1 MHPDHYKRFT
11 WVVVARPADW
21 YDHLSQMPEGI
32 PAYILVV
39 RIATI
44 LGMAFSIAIGLL
56 LLIGGFVL
64 PSLVA
69 FAAFVPSLATMMY
82 AEKRA
87 ALSDPHART

>member
-1 MHPDHYKRFT
+1 
-11 WVVVARPADW
+11 
-21 YDHLSQMPEGI
+21 MPEGV

-56 LLIGGFVL
+56 LLIGGFIL

-69 FAAFVPSLATMMY
+69 FALFVPSIAAMIY

-87 ALSDPHART
+87 ALTHARSRSS

>member
-1 MHPDHYKRFT
+1 
-11 WVVVARPADW
+11 
-21 YDHLSQMPEGI
+21 MPEGV

-44 LGMAFSIAIGLL
+44 LGMAFSIAVGLL

-69 FAAFVPSLATMMY
+69 FALFVPSIAAMIY

-87 ALSDPHART
+87 AIAHGGARPRSG

>member
-1 MHPDHYKRFT
+1 
-11 WVVVARPADW
+11 
-21 YDHLSQMPEGI
+21 MPEGL
-32 PAYILVV
+32 PPYILVV

-56 LLIGGFVL
+56 FLIGGLWL

-69 FAAFVPSLATMMY
+69 FAAFVPSIATMVY

-87 ALSDPHART
+87 AAANQPAPHS

>member
-1 MHPDHYKRFT
+1 
-11 WVVVARPADW
+11 
-21 YDHLSQMPEGI
+21 MPEGV

-69 FAAFVPSLATMMY
+69 FAFFVPSIALMVY

-87 ALSDPHART
+87 ALTHGAARTRSS

>member
-1 MHPDHYKRFT
+1 
-11 WVVVARPADW
+11 
-21 YDHLSQMPEGI
+21 MPEGV

-69 FAAFVPSLATMMY
+69 FALFVPSIATMVY

-87 ALSDPHART
+87 ALAQTNARQRPS

>member
-1 MHPDHYKRFT
+1 
-11 WVVVARPADW
+11 
-21 YDHLSQMPEGI
+21 MPEGI

-39 RIATI
+39 RIGTI

-56 LLIGGFVL
+56 LLIGGFIL

-69 FAAFVPSLATMMY
+69 FAFFVPSIATMIY

-87 ALSDPHART
+87 AASHAATRSRAG

>member
-1 MHPDHYKRFT
+1 
-11 WVVVARPADW
+11 
-21 YDHLSQMPEGI
+21 MPEGV

-69 FAAFVPSLATMMY
+69 FALFVPSIATMVY
-82 AEKRA
+82 AESAPRWRRRTRA
-87 ALSDPHART
+87 SGRASPR